1 MPRNILGASQVA
13 QWITNMPAMHETQ
26 EMWLRP
32 LGLENQR
39 MAWQPTPI
47 FLPGESPRTEE
58 SGGLQSIGSQRIRQ
72 DYSNRAHTPQR
83 HFCLSQLGGG
93 GSGAIGVS
101 WVETRDAVKH
111 PKVLRTASPCP
122 PQRKIYLYTE
132 TPIYKNTQRIQIIKG
147 EMVIDATVEKIT

>member
-1 MPRNILGASQVA
+1 MAAHSNILAWRIPKDRGVWWATVHRVA
-13 QWITNMPAMHETQ
+13 KNQTRLQQPSTHSTET
-26 EMWLRP
+26 
-32 LGLENQR
+32 
-39 MAWQPTPI
+39 
-47 FLPGESPRTEE
+47 FLFVT
-58 SGGLQSIGSQRIRQ
+58 
-72 DYSNRAHTPQR
+72 TW
-83 HFCLSQLGGG
+83 GGG
-93 GSGAIGVS
+93 GTIGIS